1 MYVQCTR
8 DLSTVS
14 IVSTISVNKNKGY
27 MREDIQVL
35 VQEGLKE
42 FDETNLDNLEEVHT
56 LLGFL
61 RGTLWM
67 IEELIEK

>member
-1 MYVQCTR
+1 
-8 DLSTVS
+8 
-14 IVSTISVNKNKGY
+14 

-35 VQEGLKE
+35 VLKE

>member
-1 MYVQCTR
+1 M
-8 DLSTVS
+8 
-14 IVSTISVNKNKGY
+14 K
-27 MREDIQVL
+27 EDIQVL

-67 IEELIEK
+67 IEELIEDK

>member
-1 MYVQCTR
+1 MVLGLL
-8 DLSTVS
+8 DL
-14 IVSTISVNKNKGY
+14 ISN

-61 RGTLWM
+61 RGTLWS

>member
-1 MYVQCTR
+1 MVLGLL
-8 DLSTVS
+8 DL
-14 IVSTISVNKNKGY
+14 ISN

>member
-1 MYVQCTR
+1 MVLELL
-8 DLSTVS
+8 DL
-14 IVSTISVNKNKGY
+14 ISN